1 MTLPPEHRDL
11 DIGNNRQGD
20 GEFYQ
25 LMPGMCP
32 HPAPAPY
39 HVRGPQTAGAPVGQ
53 VGAANP
59 SGGREANKQQEE
71 GRSKPARLGPPMGFC
86 GAGHPEHG
94 CRACRWEAGPGC
106 AAAESA
112 VPEAA
117 LPSACPCPALPQSS
131 WIPTS
136 LPGHI
141 LFSPGRGT
149 KGGLP
154 TEKTLPLPPGG

>member
-1 MTLPPEHRDL
+1 MLATPLRPYRGHMTLPPEHRDL

-20 GEFYQ
+20 REFYQ
-25 LMPGMCP
+25 LMPGMSP
-32 HPAPAPY
+32 HPALAPY
-39 HVRGPQTAGAPVGQ
+39 HVRGPQTAGAPAGQ

-59 SGGREANKQQEE
+59 SGGREANEQQEE

-117 LPSACPCPALPQSS
+117 LPSACPRPAPKLLDSNQ
-131 WIPTS
+131 PTRPHS
-136 LPGHI
+136 I
-141 LFSPGRGT
+141 FSRPRDEGR
-149 KGGLP
+149 LAH
-154 TEKTLPLPPGG
+154 